1 MLLVE
6 NSFSI
11 DSLVVRGDVAFLMMA
26 GTKVEEVLQPASG
39 TLEA

>member
-1 MLLVE
+1 MSLVE

-11 DSLVVRGDVAFLMMA
+11 DSLVVRGDVAFLMITE
-26 GTKVEEVLQPASG
+26 TKVEEVLRPASG